1 MRLYGGC
8 VEDVLGVSVR
18 SSSLSSSTDSSE
30 FSSSSSSSCSSVG
43 GTKQND
49 HLCSHEGTV
58 TFTMIEN
65 KN

>member
-30 FSSSSSSSCSSVG
+30 FSSSSSSSGSSVERAKSKVS
-43 GTKQND
+43 TQQ
-49 HLCSHEGTV
+49 LRV
-58 TFTMIEN
+58 TLIIEN
-65 KN
+65 ENL